1 VRYTARMEFMK
12 IVGGC
17 VLAAICYGILHDQVT
32 ARICLE
38 YFTVFH
44 PPVFPTQNPTLLA
57 LGWGIIATW
66 WMGAGIGLL
75 LAVSARLGRWPPMSA
90 RELTAR
96 VIRLL
101 ALMACC
107 AAVFGAIGYFAGQ
120 MPRDLSDLIAASS
133 QRRFLADWWAH
144 MASYASGFFG
154 GLGLC
159 VVVLVERSRNARRPA
174 FVT

>member
-1 VRYTARMEFMK
+1 MEFMK

-17 VLAAICYGILHDQVT
+17 TLAAICYGILHDQVT

-44 PPVFPTQNPTLLA
+44 PPVFPTQSPTLLA

-66 WMGAGIGLL
+66 WMGAGIGFL
-75 LAVSARLGRWPPMSA
+75 LAVSARLGRWPRTSA
-90 RELTAR
+90 RELTPR

-101 ALMACC
+101 VLMACS
-107 AAVFGAIGYFAGQ
+107 AAAFGAIGYFAGQ
-120 MPRDLSDLIAASS
+120 MPRDLSDLIAAGL

-154 GLGLC
+154 ALGLC
-159 VVVLVERSRNARRPA
+159 VLVLIERFRNARRPA
-174 FVT
+174 LVNLTSA